1 MKHLLEK
8 KFGHQLMYIYIT
20 YIFCAYWVG
29 EGSVISLIHFLKQGD
44 VMPVTSR
51 YQPMT
56 SPG

>member
-1 MKHLLEK
+1 MKCVLEK
-8 KFGHQLMYIYIT
+8 TFGHQLIYIYIT
-20 YIFCAYWVG
+20 YIFCAYLVG
-29 EGSVISLIHFLKQGD
+29 GGSIILLMHLLKQGD